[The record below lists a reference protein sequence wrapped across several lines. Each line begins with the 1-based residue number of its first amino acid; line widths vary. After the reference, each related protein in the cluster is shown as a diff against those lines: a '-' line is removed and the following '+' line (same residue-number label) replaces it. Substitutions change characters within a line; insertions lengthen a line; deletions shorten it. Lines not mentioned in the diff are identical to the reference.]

1 MCRGVGGR
9 AADGSGE
16 GSKARPIFG
25 SAENAKIVSSYPLGG
40 SRPGIFYCKPLQAK
54 LLGLEKVGWGE
65 ARRNRKGRKF
75 RVGRTAVCG

>member
-9 AADGSGE
+9 AAEGSGE

-40 SRPGIFYCKPLQAK
+40 SRPGIFHCKQNPQEDK
-54 LLGLEKVGWGE
+54 KIQSTK
-65 ARRNRKGRKF
+65 NRKIEF
-75 RVGRTAVCG
+75 SLSLNLQ